1 MDNAPGYPGALIE
14 MCNKNNVVFIPANTT
29 DIFQP
34 MNQVILTFKSY
45 DLRSIFHKAIEA
57 IVIPLVDLDKVD

>member
-1 MDNAPGYPGALIE
+1 

-29 DIFQP
+29 DIFKP

-45 DLRSIFHKAIEA
+45 DLRNIFHKAIEA